1 MAKIRPSRP
10 ADWPRM
16 PSVERRHRLLLV
28 PSLDEPADPPL
39 PTGFDIA
46 PPNPEGHPTNPRG
59 HPAKP
64 RGHPAKPRGHPAKPR
79 GHPAKSA
86 GNLLKLTGNQDFSE
100 RLQTPRCPACRAI
113 IRFQIDCQGAFFRCL
128 CVGLKQRLQ

>member
-39 PTGFDIA
+39 PNRLDIA
-46 PPNPEGHPTNPRG
+46 RPNPEGHPTNLRGHPPKLRG

-64 RGHPAKPRGHPAKPR
+64 RGHPT
-79 GHPAKSA
+79 KSA

>member
-1 MAKIRPSRP
+1 MAKIRPRRP

-39 PTGFDIA
+39 PTGLDIA
-46 PPNPEGHPTNPRG
+46 PPNPEGHPTNLRG
-59 HPAKP
+59 HPPKL
-64 RGHPAKPRGHPAKPR
+64 RGHPAKPR

>member
-28 PSLDEPADPPL
+28 PNLDEPADPPL
-39 PTGFDIA
+39 PTGLDIA
-46 PPNPEGHPTNPRG
+46 RPNPEGHPTNLRG
-59 HPAKP
+59 HPPKP
-64 RGHPAKPRGHPAKPR
+64 RGHPT
-79 GHPAKSA
+79 KST

>member
-46 PPNPEGHPTNPRG
+46 PPNPEGHPTNL
-59 HPAKP
+59 
-64 RGHPAKPRGHPAKPR
+64 RGHPAKPR

>member
-39 PTGFDIA
+39 PTGLDIA
-46 PPNPEGHPTNPRG
+46 RPNPDGHPTNLRGHSTNLRG

-64 RGHPAKPRGHPAKPR
+64 RGHPT
-79 GHPAKSA
+79 KSA
-86 GNLLKLTGNQDFSE
+86 GDLLKLAGNQDFSE

-128 CVGLKQRLQ
+128 CVGMKQRLQ

>member
-1 MAKIRPSRP
+1 MAKIRTRRP

-39 PTGFDIA
+39 PTGLDIA
-46 PPNPEGHPTNPRG
+46 RPNPEGHSTNLRG
-59 HPAKP
+59 HPP
-64 RGHPAKPRGHPAKPR
+64 KPR

-86 GNLLKLTGNQDFSE
+86 GNLLKITGNQDFSE

>member
-39 PTGFDIA
+39 PTGLDIA
-46 PPNPEGHPTNPRG
+46 RPNPEGHPTNLRGHTTNLRG
-59 HPAKP
+59 HPP
-64 RGHPAKPRGHPAKPR
+64 KPR

>member
-39 PTGFDIA
+39 PTGLDIA
-46 PPNPEGHPTNPRG
+46 PPNPEGHPTNLRG
-59 HPAKP
+59 HPP
-64 RGHPAKPRGHPAKPR
+64 
-79 GHPAKSA
+79 KSA
-86 GNLLKLTGNQDFSE
+86 GNLLKITGNQDFSE

>member
-39 PTGFDIA
+39 PTGLDIA
-46 PPNPEGHPTNPRG
+46 RPYPEGHPTNLRGHLTNLRG

-64 RGHPAKPRGHPAKPR
+64 RGHPT
-79 GHPAKSA
+79 KSA
-86 GNLLKLTGNQDFSE
+86 GDLLKLAGNQDFSE

-113 IRFQIDCQGAFFRCL
+113 IRFQIDCQGTFFRCL

>member
-39 PTGFDIA
+39 PTGLDIA
-46 PPNPEGHPTNPRG
+46 RPNPEGHPTNLRGHTTNLRG
-59 HPAKP
+59 HPPKP
-64 RGHPAKPRGHPAKPR
+64 RGHPT
-79 GHPAKSA
+79 KSA

>member
-46 PPNPEGHPTNPRG
+46 PPNPEGHPTNL
-59 HPAKP
+59 
-64 RGHPAKPRGHPAKPR
+64 RGHPAKPR

-86 GNLLKLTGNQDFSE
+86 GNLLKITGNQDFSE

>member
-39 PTGFDIA
+39 PNRLDIA
-46 PPNPEGHPTNPRG
+46 PPNPEGHPTNLRG
-59 HPAKP
+59 HPPKL
-64 RGHPAKPRGHPAKPR
+64 RGHPAKPR

>member
-39 PTGFDIA
+39 PTGLDIA
-46 PPNPEGHPTNPRG
+46 RPNPEGHPTNLRGHTTNLRG
-59 HPAKP
+59 HPP
-64 RGHPAKPRGHPAKPR
+64 KPR

-86 GNLLKLTGNQDFSE
+86 GNLLKITGNQDFSE

>member
-39 PTGFDIA
+39 PTGLDIA
-46 PPNPEGHPTNPRG
+46 RPNPEGHPTNLRG
-59 HPAKP
+59 HPPKL
-64 RGHPAKPRGHPAKPR
+64 R

-86 GNLLKLTGNQDFSE
+86 GNLLKITGNQDFSE